1 MHPIE
6 KVHEMILA
14 GKVLDPSGSWI
25 SRIDALKKKRYLL
38 KHILNGEVE
47 VDGRWV
53 NLSSIRFVSPPHPSG
68 RPAAL
73 PRTFGQSGMAENGS
87 ARTTATLPDTQFLK
101 IVAEKPL
108 PVPKPAILP
117 VTQKAAERE
126 TGPLPVAGAHIGP
139 VSDKTPLAE
148 VDRPQPDSK
157 PSEGPHLSDPA
168 VEEVASSSKET
179 ITIRT
184 VPLGGETT
192 LTISESRAGTT
203 LVAICSLKG
212 FLDQSNVDEFNDHVL
227 SMLEFGVRFFI
238 IDFEHTTLVGSAGW
252 GILAACARLIRASGG
267 SLMICAMEKELSES
281 FHLLQ
286 FNDVIEAHNSVE
298 ECLAI
303 TSAKQQSAN
312 GSYDDEIQIPNLG
325 ESYAELPLPEK
336 VRTIIAQN
344 GPVPLLKISSLLKTD
359 RYGKTSI
366 NIINLY
372 LLLRELNLD
381 TKLKR
386 TRYYRSC

>member
-14 GKVLDPSGSWI
+14 GKVLDSSGSWI

-53 NLSSIRFVSPPHPSG
+53 SLSSIRFVSPPHPLDRSPVLSRTLVQSG
-68 RPAAL
+68 VVENDS
-73 PRTFGQSGMAENGS
+73 PRT
-87 ARTTATLPDTQFLK
+87 TTELLDSQLPK
-101 IVAEKPL
+101 IAAEKPL
-108 PVPKPAILP
+108 PVPKPAS
-117 VTQKAAERE
+117 
-126 TGPLPVAGAHIGP
+126 LPVAQKVAKQENEPLPTAGADIAP
-139 VSDKTPLAE
+139 VFDKTSPAA
-148 VDRPQPDSK
+148 VDKEQSVAQPTQ
-157 PSEGPHLSDPA
+157 EPHPSDPV
-168 VEEVASSSKET
+168 VEEVSSSSKET
-179 ITIRT
+179 IAIRT
-184 VPLGGETT
+184 VSLGSETT

-203 LVAICSLKG
+203 LVAICSLRG
-212 FLDQSNVDEFNDHVL
+212 FLDQSNADEFNDLLL

-252 GILAACARLIRASGG
+252 GILAVSARLIRASGG

-286 FNDVIEAHNSVE
+286 FNDVIDAHNSVE
-298 ECLAI
+298 ECLSI
-303 TSAKQQSAN
+303 IGEKQQSGN
-312 GSYDDEIQIPNLG
+312 GCNDDKILFPNLG

-336 VRTIIAQN
+336 VRSVIAQN
-344 GPVPLLKISSLLKTD
+344 GPISLLRILSLLKTE
-359 RYGKTSI
+359 RYGKTST
-366 NIINLY
+366 NIIKLY

-381 TKLKR
+381 SKLKR